1 MDSSRS
7 LWNRMVRAA
16 KLDIDLYNEVKADE
30 GATPQAFKAVLVA
43 SIATGIGYGISI
55 VIEDGFAWLTWGLL
69 LGVALAVLT
78 WLLWSFTTYVVGT
91 KLFRRPDTA
100 ATYRGLLHAT
110 GFATSPNTIG
120 ILLFVPHLNF
130 LLFWLIMPIWTLVA
144 GIIAVRQALDFSTF
158 RAIATCLVGWIVYV
172 LVIIAPVLVL
182 FWIAKL
188 A

>member
-1 MDSSRS
+1 
-7 LWNRMVRAA
+7 MVRAA

-43 SIATGIGYGISI
+43 SSATGIGYGISI

-69 LGVALAVLT
+69 LGVVLAVLT

-110 GFATSPNTIG
+110 GFANSPGTLG
-120 ILLFVPHLNF
+120 ILLFVPF
-130 LLFWLIMPIWTLVA
+130 LGRLLSLAIFIWTLVA